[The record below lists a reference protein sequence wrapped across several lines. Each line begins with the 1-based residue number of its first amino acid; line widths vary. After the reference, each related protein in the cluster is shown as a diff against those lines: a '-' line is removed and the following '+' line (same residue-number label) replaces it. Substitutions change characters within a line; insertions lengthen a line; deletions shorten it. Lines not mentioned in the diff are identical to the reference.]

1 MADDHVIGFW
11 YEFASTYS
19 YLAAMRIEDVAAA
32 AGMTVIWKPFLLGP
46 VFAQQGWKDSPFNL
60 YPVKGRYMWRD
71 LERLCEAAGL
81 PFKKPSQFPRNGLLA
96 ARVALVA
103 ADEGWCPAFTRA
115 VYRANFAE
123 DADIASWEVLA
134 PIVASLDKDPQA
146 VYELA
151 LSSKNKDRLKAQT
164 EEAVRLGIFGAPSF
178 LVRGELFWGND
189 RLEQAIA
196 WSLRE
201 QAPRQP
207 LRERASR

>member
-1 MADDHVIGFW
+1 MADDHLIGFW

-71 LERLCEAAGL
+71 MERLCEAAGL
-81 PFKKPSQFPRNGLLA
+81 AFKRPSQFPRNGLLA

-103 ADEGWCPAFTRA
+103 AEQGWCPAFSRA

-123 DADIASWEVLA
+123 DADITSWEVLA
-134 PIVASLDKDPQA
+134 PIVAGLDKDPQA

-189 RLEQAIA
+189 RLEQAVA
-196 WSLRE
+196 WSLRA
-201 QAPRQP
+201 QAPH
-207 LRERASR
+207 